1 MPSRPGGLPAVS
13 APPPSAPLGP
23 GGLPPL
29 PSGQPRCT
37 SSWTL
42 AAIAPRR
49 AEPVEPAPQRPPS
62 TSPRPR
68 PRRGPHSN
76 MDAARRARPAAG
88 QGRAGLC
95 GAGRR
100 WASPPV
106 SRLSF
111 FGCRAPHLR
120 RNPAALCPHK
130 RPGPRDA
137 AAASAPLSCLRPA
150 RHGTAPRPREGA
162 RSEGSALAGTSG
174 REGSAL
180 AGRGRWASRQRLRS
194 PEGGRDRRGGGK
206 AGGEN

>member
-1 MPSRPGGLPAVS
+1 MPSRPGGLPCRQRPTPECTPG
-13 APPPSAPLGP
+13 PPRLPS
-23 GGLPPL
+23 L
-29 PSGQPRCT
+29 PSGRPLCP
-37 SSWTL
+37 SSWTS

-49 AEPVEPAPQRPPS
+49 AEPVEPPPQRPLS

-88 QGRAGLC
+88 QGRAGL
-95 GAGRR
+95 GWAVRR

-111 FGCRAPHLR
+111 FGCRTPDPR
-120 RNPAALCPHK
+120 PNPAALCPHK
-130 RPGPRDA
+130 RPGPPDA

-162 RSEGSALAGTSG
+162 RREGSALQGTSG
-174 REGSAL
+174 LEGSAL
-180 AGRGRWASRQRLRS
+180 AGRGGWASRQRLRS
-194 PEGGRDRRGGGK
+194 PEGERHRRGGGK